1 MSTSGKARDTGM
13 QVTHFLRKTVNYND
27 TNIAT
32 ADKVKVG
39 TLPAGAFMVKALV
52 RVDTVF
58 NAAST
63 NVLVVG
69 TSGGSD
75 ADIVAS
81 GDVNEASAQ
90 TFVCTTGN
98 GLSLTSDT
106 DIFAKYTQTGTP
118 ATTGKA
124 TIVIEYAPNSDG

>member
-39 TLPAGAFMVKALV
+39 TLPAGAFIVKALV

>member
-1 MSTSGKARDTGM
+1 MSTSGKARDYGV
-13 QVTHFLRKTVNYND
+13 QLVHYLRKVVNYND

-39 TLPAGAFMVKALV
+39 RLPAGAFITNALV

-63 NVLVVG
+63 NVLTVG
-69 TSGGSD
+69 TNSGSD
-75 ADIVAS
+75 NNIVAS

-98 GLSLTSDT
+98 GLSITADT
-106 DIFAKYTQTGTP
+106 DVFALYTQTGTA

-124 TIVIEYAPNSDG
+124 TIVIAYALNNDG

>member
-13 QVTHFLRKTVNYND
+13 QVTHFIRKVVNYND

-32 ADKVKVG
+32 ADKIKVG
-39 TLPAGAFMVKALV
+39 TLPAGAFITKALV

-98 GLSLTSDT
+98 GLSITSDT
-106 DIFAKYTQTGTP
+106 DIYAKYTQTGTP

-124 TIVIEYAPNSDG
+124 TIVIEYCPNSDG